1 MRLLR
6 RIGYWLRHGRH
17 EAGLAEEMEFHRSM
31 TQRDLEQQGLTPKD
45 AAHAVRR
52 QLGNVTLMREESRAV
67 WIWPW
72 LESVWQD
79 ATYAV
84 RNLRRKPGFTLVAVL
99 ALASAIGVN
108 TSLFTVFNAVAL
120 RPWPVKDPGRVVN
133 VFRGTRGDIKGFSL
147 AEFRYLAGHTKTFTG
162 IVALREGRILKLDR
176 QKTESAWVS
185 GNFFRVIGA
194 EIQYG
199 RGFLPDEDLVEAP
212 QPVAVLSD
220 SVWRNRFAAD
230 PSIVGQKIL
239 LEEVPFTIVGVASSE
254 FTGTSPAPIGVWI
267 PLASATLLEP
277 HQSWVKDLLLEPG
290 ECCSNVAGRLAP
302 GVSRQQAQA
311 ELTVLNHQFASQ
323 FKQES
328 DNILLTGTALFDSSP
343 KGKGQLLPIFALLLA
358 GVTLVLVLACANV
371 GNLLL
376 ASAAARRREIAVR
389 LSVGASRWRVIR
401 QLLTESFVLACAAG
415 ALGIA
420 LAYRLPSLVLNA
432 AVNEP
437 ISLHLKPDA
446 TVLGYTFGLC
456 TLACAVF
463 GLAPALHG
471 TRLNDVQSRFRLRN
485 LFLAVQVAAS
495 VVLLV
500 GASLMVRG
508 IQHARVQDPGFS
520 VRDVAVAS
528 FELPA
533 SAYDAIRARA
543 FFTQLAQD
551 LEKIPEL
558 QPIGLTRIVPLG
570 NNRTYTNFHLPGENG
585 KQNKLVMYQEVSA
598 GYFDVLRLPIV
609 AGRNLQPA
617 DTERDAIIVNE
628 TMARRYW
635 SVETAVGK
643 NIVGGMPHANLI
655 VGVVKDAYT
664 SSLDKIEP
672 TLYRPIGGPTIP
684 QVLVRS
690 ALGDPSQRI
699 AAVAAHLDPRASVV
713 VKPLSENL
721 NRSLDAAR
729 VGAAMAAGLGLLA
742 LTLATIGM
750 FGVFAYWVQQR
761 TREIGIRMALGAKP
775 SQVIQLVLSG
785 SSRAVLV
792 GLAVGFVGALA
803 ASRLLR
809 QFLFGVSPLD
819 PVAYAEVALVL
830 AVAGLLATYLPAR
843 RATRVDPIRALR
855 YE

>member
-1 MRLLR
+1 
-6 RIGYWLRHGRH
+6 
-17 EAGLAEEMEFHRSM
+17 
-31 TQRDLEQQGLTPKD
+31 
-45 AAHAVRR
+45 VRR

-79 ATYAV
+79 AAYAV

-108 TSLFTVFNAVAL
+108 TSLFTVFNALAL

-133 VFRGTRGDIKGFSL
+133 IFHAARERIRGFSL
-147 AEFRYLAGHTKTFTG
+147 VEFRYLAEHSKTLTG
-162 IVALREGRILKLDR
+162 IVAMRDGQSLKLDE
-176 QKTESAWVS
+176 QKTGSAWVS
-185 GNFFRVIGA
+185 GNFFRVLGI
-194 EIQYG
+194 EMQHG
-199 RGFLPDEDLVEAP
+199 RGFLPEEDQVGAP
-212 QPVAVLSD
+212 QAVAVLSD
-220 SVWRNRFAAD
+220 SLWRNRFAAA
-230 PSIVGQKIL
+230 PAIVGRKIL
-239 LEEVPFTIVGVASSE
+239 LEEVPFTVVGVASSD
-254 FTGTSPAPIGVWI
+254 FTGTTPTPIGVWI
-267 PLASATLLEP
+267 PLAAATLLQPYE
-277 HQSWVKDLLLEPG
+277 SWVKEMILQPG
-290 ECCSNVAGRLAP
+290 NCCSNVAGRLAP
-302 GVSRQQAQA
+302 GVSRRQAQA
-311 ELTVLNHQFASQ
+311 ELVVLSRQFSAQ

-328 DNILLTGTALFDSSP
+328 GNILLTGTAFLNSSP
-343 KGKGQLLPIFALLLA
+343 RAKSRMLPIFALMLA

-376 ASAAARRREIAVR
+376 ARAAARRQEIAVR
-389 LSVGASRWRVIR
+389 LSLGASRSRVIR
-401 QLLTESFVLACAAG
+401 QVLTESFVLACAAG
-415 ALGIA
+415 ACGVA
-420 LAYRLPSLVLNA
+420 LAYRLPSWVLNA
-432 AVNEP
+432 AINEP
-437 ISLHLKPDA
+437 VSLHLQPDA
-446 TVLGYTFGLC
+446 MVLGYTLGLC
-456 TLACAVF
+456 MLACAVF
-463 GLAPALHG
+463 GVAPALHG
-471 TRLNDVQSRFRLRN
+471 TRLNAIQSRFRLRN

-500 GASLMVRG
+500 GAGLLVRG
-508 IQHARVQDPGFS
+508 IQRARVQDPGFA

-533 SAYDAIRARA
+533 SAYDAKRSRA
-543 FFTQLAQD
+543 FYAQLEQD
-551 LEKIPEL
+551 LESIPEL
-558 QPIGLTRIVPLG
+558 QPIGMTRTVPLG
-570 NNRTYTNFHLPGENG
+570 NSHNYTSFHLPGEG
-585 KQNKLVMYQEVSA
+585 DKQDRPIVFQEVSS

-617 DTERDAIIVNE
+617 DTDRDAILINE

-635 SVETAVGK
+635 SVDTAVGK
-643 NIVGGMPHANLI
+643 SIVCGLPHANLI
-655 VGVVKDAYT
+655 VGVVRDAYT
-664 SSLDKIEP
+664 SDLDKIEP
-672 TLYRPIGGPTIP
+672 TLYRPISGASIP

-690 ALGDPSQRI
+690 TSGDPFQQI
-699 AAVAAHLDPRASVV
+699 AAVAAHLDARVRV
-713 VKPLSENL
+713 TVQPLSDNL
-721 NRSLDAAR
+721 NRSLDSAR
-729 VGAAMAAGLGLLA
+729 VGAGLAAGLGLLA
-742 LTLATIGM
+742 LTLASIGM

-775 SQVIQLVLSG
+775 SQVIQLVLGG

-792 GLAVGFVGALA
+792 GLAVGFVGAVA